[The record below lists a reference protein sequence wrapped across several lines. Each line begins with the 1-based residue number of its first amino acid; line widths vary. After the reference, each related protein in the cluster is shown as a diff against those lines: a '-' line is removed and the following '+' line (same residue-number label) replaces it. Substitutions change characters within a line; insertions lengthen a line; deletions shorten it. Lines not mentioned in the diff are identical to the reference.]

1 MMSPSG
7 LSRMITLF
15 IVLILSCWIING
27 DLILAILSLIMRTII
42 VLSFILSIGAD
53 KPQGLTTLVSIG
65 VLTNVG

>member
-1 MMSPSG
+1 MLDHKWGP
-7 LSRMITLF
+7 
-15 IVLILSCWIING
+15 
-27 DLILAILSLIMRTII
+27 LAILSLIMRTII